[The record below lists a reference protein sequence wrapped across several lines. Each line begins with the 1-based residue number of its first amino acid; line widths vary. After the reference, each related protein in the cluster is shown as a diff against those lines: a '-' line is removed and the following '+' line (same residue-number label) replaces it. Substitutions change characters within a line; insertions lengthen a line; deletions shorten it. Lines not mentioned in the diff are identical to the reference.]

1 MQGFDLQ
8 NTAENGKMDWRLI
21 QGEISMQEYLMVLVT
36 CAAAVIAGVVLG
48 NSAVYFFNRLPGQWL
63 VDYGQE
69 PDEELLHPTRQRIH
83 SVPWKYVFSGI
94 FVVCGIYLGLRNPL
108 YGVAAL
114 ALLWLL
120 LLMSIADIKYRIV
133 PDQLV
138 LLLVVCGLGFIPFH
152 GAGPLGGLWGALAG
166 FGVMI
171 VMGLLGKLIYRKETL
186 GGGDIKLFGA
196 LGLAAGLDGILVIF
210 VLTTLLS
217 AGHLAVLLAKKR
229 VKLTDQQPMVPYI
242 AVSAGIYMV
251 LLHEISYNIMIGF

>member
-1 MQGFDLQ
+1 M
-8 NTAENGKMDWRLI
+8 K
-21 QGEISMQEYLMVLVT
+21 EYLLVLGT

-48 NSAVYFFNRLPGQWL
+48 NGAVYFFNRLPGGWL
-63 VDYGQE
+63 VDYGQT

-83 SVPWKYVFSGI
+83 SVPWKYVFSGL
-94 FVVCGIYLGLRNPL
+94 FVVCGITLALQNPR
-108 YGVAAL
+108 YAVASL
-114 ALLWLL
+114 ALLWIL
-120 LLMSIADIKYRIV
+120 LLMAIADIKYRIV

-138 LLLVVCGLGFIPFH
+138 LLLVVCGFGFIPFH

-171 VMGLLGKLIYRKETL
+171 AMGIFGKLIYRKETL

-196 LGLAAGLDGILVIF
+196 LGLATGLDGILIIF

-217 AGHLAVLLAKKR
+217 AAHLSYLLARKR

-242 AVSAGIYMV
+242 AVSAGIYVV